1 MRIFWAIFGQF
12 QGPFRGG
19 GTNFFFSKIG
29 SQGFEDPI
37 FLILASVY
45 SSEAVIVM
53 IFIFQIEDN

>member
-1 MRIFWAIFGQF
+1 MRIFWTILGQF

-29 SQGFEDPI
+29 SQGFEDPV

-45 SSEAVIVM
+45 SLEAVIVM

>member
-1 MRIFWAIFGQF
+1 MRIFWTILGQF
-12 QGPFRGG
+12 KEPFRGG

-29 SQGFEDPI
+29 SQGFEDPV

-53 IFIFQIEDN
+53 IVILQIEDN